1 MKITLILAAVIP
13 ALLLLIQVYRADRL
27 EKEPIPM
34 LLGLVL
40 CGIISAELASLS
52 EQAGV
57 LLLERFLVPS
67 IHLEGASAA
76 FSDTPAQVSAE
87 DARLYYGLLFFAV
100 VGLSEEGF
108 KYLLL
113 RLRTWKSPHFNCT
126 FDGVVYAVSVSLGFA
141 LWENIQYVLQF
152 GMATALARAVTAVPG
167 HACFGVFMGTWYGAS
182 KRRSL
187 FGQNGM
193 SRFDRTIALIMP
205 VILHGC
211 YDYIVMAEDPSV
223 EWLFFP
229 FVAVLY
235 LSSIILIRRLSRRDS
250 YMS

>member
-1 MKITLILAAVIP
+1 MKLTLILAAVIP
-13 ALLLLIQVYRADRL
+13 SLLLLIQVYRADRL
-27 EKEPIPM
+27 EKEPISM

-40 CGIISAELASLS
+40 CGIIAAELASLS

-57 LLLERFLVPS
+57 WLLERFLTPS
-67 IHLEGASAA
+67 FQLDSATAA
-76 FSDTPAQVSAE
+76 FSKASAQLSVQ

-100 VGLSEEGF
+100 VGVSEEGF

-113 RLRTWKSPHFNCT
+113 RLRTWRSPHFNCT

-167 HACFGVFMGTWYGAS
+167 HACFGVFMGTWYGAA
-182 KRRSL
+182 KRRSM
-187 FGQNGM
+187 FGQSGM
-193 SRFDRTIALIMP
+193 SRFDRLMALGMP
-205 VILHGC
+205 VLLHGC
-211 YDYIVMAEDPSV
+211 YDYIVLAEETGM

-229 FVAVLY
+229 FIAVLY
-235 LSSIILIRRLSRRDS
+235 LSSLFLVRRLSRRDS
-250 YMS
+250 YLA